1 MSSGTKINSLDVFI
15 GHTQK
20 IGEIT
25 LNIGSENEISFSY
38 EPGWINKGFAISPH
52 LPLNGH
58 FNSRAVRNYLQNLL
72 PEGKG
77 LDEIISS
84 TTISKN
90 NTFGLI
96 KVIGEETSGA
106 LSFRASSR
114 ACCSFL
120 FSCCFTRGHEKC

>member
-1 MSSGTKINSLDVFI
+1 MSSGIKKNSLDVFI

-20 IGEIT
+20 IGAIA
-25 LNIGSENEISFSY
+25 LDIGSENEIAFTY
-38 EPGWINKGFAISPH
+38 EPEWINKGFAISPH
-52 LPLNGH
+52 LPLNGD
-58 FNSRAVRNYLQNLL
+58 FDSRDVRNYLQNLL

-106 LSFRASSR
+106 LSFRASNSTLKQT
-114 ACCSFL
+114 SFREV
-120 FSCCFTRGHEKC
+120 TRVY